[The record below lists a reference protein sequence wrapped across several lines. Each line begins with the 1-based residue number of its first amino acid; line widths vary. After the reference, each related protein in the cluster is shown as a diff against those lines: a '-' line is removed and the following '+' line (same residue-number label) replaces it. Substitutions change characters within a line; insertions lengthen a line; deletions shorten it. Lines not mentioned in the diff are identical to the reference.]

1 MISLHLQAG
10 DEFQVV
16 PGSEFVVS
24 RTARKDNSSDYH
36 VNGRKVPFK
45 EVARL
50 LKDCGIDLDHNRF
63 LILQVSYMT
72 FNITN
77 PFVILLMLQ
86 IVWQA
91 PISLVNCTEIWM
103 SCFTIYSYLCDSTQG
118 ELTLVHLFFYVWPY
132 FVLSNQNI
140 NLAGHMSQPRSQGLS
155 S

>member
-86 IVWQA
+86 FVWQA
-91 PISLVNCTEIWM
+91 PIGSLSLVNCTEIWM
-103 SCFTIYSYLCDSTQG
+103 SCLTVYSYPFDS
-118 ELTLVHLFFYVWPY
+118 
-132 FVLSNQNI
+132 
-140 NLAGHMSQPRSQGLS
+140 AHM
-155 S
+155 

>member
-63 LILQVSYMT
+63 LILQVSYMRLK
-72 FNITN
+72 ITN

-86 IVWQA
+86 VVWQA
-91 PISLVNCTEIWM
+91 PIGSLSLVNCTEIWM
-103 SCFTIYSYLCDSTQG
+103 SCFTVYSYPCDSA
-118 ELTLVHLFFYVWPY
+118 HSLFKEKQPL
-132 FVLSNQNI
+132 FVCFCMS
-140 NLAGHMSQPRSQGLS
+140 GHVLFCPTKIST
-155 S
+155 

>member
-36 VNGRKVPFK
+36 VNARKVPFK

-63 LILQVSYMT
+63 LILQVSYLT

-86 IVWQA
+86 VVWQA
-91 PISLVNCTEIWM
+91 PIDLFSLYILFSHFRQCDALMGI
-103 SCFTIYSYLCDSTQG
+103 FPFFFIIYAYICLC
-118 ELTLVHLFFYVWPY
+118 
-132 FVLSNQNI
+132 I
-140 NLAGHMSQPRSQGLS
+140 R
-155 S
+155 